1 MLRVAHRSIP
11 GNPLLA
17 EPLYLV
23 EYIERMGTGTL
34 DMIRRCAAAG
44 LPEPEFSVTDG
55 FVTTIRRLPQAA
67 RTTEQA
73 SQGSSTLTLRPESPP
88 ERPESPPKLLQERV
102 LRLLASGP
110 MSKAELAE
118 RLGHRTVSGQLN
130 KVIRMLVK
138 AGMIE
143 FTVPGKPG
151 SRLQRY
157 RLPE

>member
-1 MLRVAHRSIP
+1 
-11 GNPLLA
+11 
-17 EPLYLV
+17 
-23 EYIERMGTGTL
+23 
-34 DMIRRCAAAG
+34 
-44 LPEPEFSVTDG
+44 
-55 FVTTIRRLPQAA
+55 
-67 RTTEQA
+67 
-73 SQGSSTLTLRPESPP
+73 
-88 ERPESPPKLLQERV
+88 
-102 LRLLASGP
+102 